1 MSHQTRPTRQ
11 LDEEKPPLIFISHDS
26 RDRQLAQAFATLI
39 RSVTSGKL
47 KCFRSSDDSG
57 TEGIEFGKGW
67 FRSLEQ
73 QLDDATDVV
82 CLLTERSVERPWI
95 LFEAG
100 AARGR
105 NLHGVV
111 FGAHDISSSPF
122 NCIQLCEAGEASVK
136 KLIRQL
142 CEKEIELAPD
152 HEVDVQIKQFMRKT
166 TRFLSGR
173 GRTTWRRTAPVGEKL
188 SPGAIRRVGLELD
201 DLRRTVRQYF
211 LKEREKSFR
220 LKEIRANVTLPDCR
234 CHERSQFPGQLYF
247 LTSRPHD
254 GYSKQELSNRF
265 SPGEGVCGKVYLES
279 RSFAEDGRA
288 GVSANK
294 LKRMHKRLSA
304 VAGFPLLDGD
314 QNAFGVVSIDF
325 VSGPDVDDDDLA
337 SLLDYGPTRRPMQ
350 LITKTLSPSACD
362 CFQLI
367 YTSTL

>member
-136 KLIRQL
+136 MLSASN
-142 CEKEIELAPD
+142 LAP
-152 HEVDVQIKQFMRKT
+152 VD
-166 TRFLSGR
+166 RFNIS
-173 GRTTWRRTAPVGEKL
+173 
-188 SPGAIRRVGLELD
+188 
-201 DLRRTVRQYF
+201 
-211 LKEREKSFR
+211 RE
-220 LKEIRANVTLPDCR
+220 
-234 CHERSQFPGQLYF
+234 
-247 LTSRPHD
+247 
-254 GYSKQELSNRF
+254 
-265 SPGEGVCGKVYLES
+265 
-279 RSFAEDGRA
+279 
-288 GVSANK
+288 
-294 LKRMHKRLSA
+294 RLSA
-304 VAGFPLLDGD
+304 GRVLRWEVANDSVE
-314 QNAFGVVSIDF
+314 Q
-325 VSGPDVDDDDLA
+325 
-337 SLLDYGPTRRPMQ
+337 TH
-350 LITKTLSPSACD
+350 
-362 CFQLI
+362 
-367 YTSTL
+367 